1 MVQQEEPID
10 LSKIF
15 TDISQTMN
23 GVRSFFSSKDQPYQT
38 TINDHSASSPISSL
52 FSSNGCFKACGM
64 EDIQFAAKV
73 HYLLFFLETQIN
85 KCLFVYFVQRMLS

>member
-73 HYLLFFLETQIN
+73 HYLLFFRNPN
-85 KCLFVYFVQRMLS
+85 K